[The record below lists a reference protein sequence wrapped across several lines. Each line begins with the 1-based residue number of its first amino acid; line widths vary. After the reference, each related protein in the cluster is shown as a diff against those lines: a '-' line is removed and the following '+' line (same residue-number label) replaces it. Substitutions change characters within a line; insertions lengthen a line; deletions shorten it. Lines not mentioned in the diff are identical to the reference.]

1 MKCTFRDGSWTK
13 KLLPLLIAGAI
24 AAAPT
29 SSAWAEEAPTT
40 TTQSSAEVKISGDW
54 HGAELLQH
62 LGTSYGV
69 GSVGG
74 RAASITTIHLERI
87 CRLPCAAT
95 LDSEGSYIVD
105 GPGMNPRRFEL
116 EPGTKRA
123 ALGVHGAPQWPLTLS
138 AYGVLLGGVAAL
150 SGGILWGII
159 GANEPG
165 SDVSAFQLTTIVGA
179 SVLAAGIVGLIFL
192 PRTHVEAAE
201 GGSRLDASRTPA
213 PKLRFTGNGFVF

>member
-1 MKCTFRDGSWTK
+1 MKWTCRDSWTK
-13 KLLPLLIAGAI
+13 NVLSLTLAGAI

-29 SSAWAEEAPTT
+29 SSAFAQDNTPANTP
-40 TTQSSAEVKISGDW
+40 QSTAEVKISGDW

-105 GPGMNPRRFEL
+105 GPGMNARRFEL

-123 ALGVHGAPQWPLTLS
+123 SLGVHGAPQWPLTLS

-165 SDVSAFQLTTIVGA
+165 SDVSAFQITTIAGA

-192 PRTHVEAAE
+192 PRTHVES
-201 GGSRLDASRTPA
+201 GDGTSRLDASRTPA
-213 PKLRFTGNGFVF
+213 PKLRFTGNGFLF